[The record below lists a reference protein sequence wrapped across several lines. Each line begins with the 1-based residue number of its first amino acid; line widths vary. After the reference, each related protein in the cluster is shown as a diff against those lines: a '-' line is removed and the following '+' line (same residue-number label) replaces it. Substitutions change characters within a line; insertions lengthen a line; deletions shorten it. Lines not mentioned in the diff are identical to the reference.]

1 MAGMIFAFP
10 ISTFR
15 EHLQIH
21 NTGLYK
27 ILDTGLHKYLTPE
40 SKQITKINEV

>member
-1 MAGMIFAFP
+1 MAGMIFAVP

-15 EHLQIH
+15 EHLE
-21 NTGLYK
+21 